1 MKRLI
6 YTLSVPLLAFCIFL
20 TGCLKD
26 KDFDDGTIQSVHNSG
41 ADIKPIELK
50 LTATDTTRL
59 LVFAVDNSDKDT
71 VVNLV
76 PVNLA
81 TREPAPEDIHVTVA
95 VDNALIDA
103 RNASHGTDY
112 TVPSSSMYSIENAE
126 VVIPKGSHTG
136 YLQIKFKPSD
146 FLGGNWAIG
155 FKITA
160 VKESGY
166 TISGN
171 FDYGIVSLI
180 IKNEYDGIYNAVG
193 HFDHPSLGGDYS
205 TQWVCATSGATSIT
219 FQLDATVLFAVNIT
233 LTVNPDNSVDVSTN
247 DVALDPY
254 DPAKNYYDPDT
265 RTFHLDFSYSG
276 GTRHLVGTAT
286 YAGPR

>member
-6 YTLSVPLLAFCIFL
+6 YKPSVLILILYFFS

-59 LVFAVDNSDKDT
+59 FVFAVDNSDKDT

-81 TREPAPEDIHVTVA
+81 TKDPAPEDIHVTVA
-95 VDNALIDA
+95 VDDALIEA
-103 RNASHGTDY
+103 RNTSHGTDY
-112 TVPSSSMYSIENAE
+112 TVPSSSMYSIENPE
-126 VVIPKGSHTG
+126 VVIPKGAHTG

-146 FLGGNWAIG
+146 FIGGNWALG

-171 FDYGIVSLI
+171 FDYGIVSLL
-180 IKNEYDGIYNAVG
+180 IKNQYDGIYDAAG
-193 HFDHPSLGGDYS
+193 HFDHPSYGGDYN
-205 TQWVCATSGATSIT
+205 TQWVCATSGATSIS
-219 FQLDATVLFAVNIT
+219 FPLDVTVLFAVNIT
-233 LTVNPDNSVDVSTN
+233 LTVNPDNSVNVSTA
-247 DVALDPY
+247 DVVLDPY
-254 DPAKNYYDPDT
+254 DPAKNYYDPGS
-265 RTFHLDFSYSG
+265 RTFYLDFSYSG
-276 GTRHLVGTAT
+276 GTRHLKGTAA